1 MRVTSGS
8 SHYTLINIGGNML
21 DFAANININAAS
33 SDNNAA
39 YFSRG
44 VDMESS
50 GGGHGK
56 LKTWALKSWTK
67 QV

>member
-50 GGGHGK
+50 GG
-56 LKTWALKSWTK
+56 WAWKARGVGMESSRRGR
-67 QV
+67 